1 MLENESVGEILG
13 WNKSYNNILKV
24 LKGRPR
30 KGFDQKMP
38 APGLR
43 RIQNTSTSSENIL
56 RAF

>member
-43 RIQNTSTSSENIL
+43 RIKNTSTSSENI
-56 RAF
+56 